1 MSGRAAIV
9 SLRFNPAFIQHLI
22 AYAKAVS
29 ELGMEAE
36 FLLDPPYSRFPELVA
51 AAPIVEF
58 RGFPVSASWD
68 CAILLN
74 PAVNNRKLGLEL
86 KRSGTKILYV
96 YHEPWHMSLDYLR
109 NEGISS
115 AARAILAHRMTVPV
129 LRLADTV
136 ILESHFGLEIYRSGD
151 FRHNPK
157 AVYFPQIYDDDTV
170 GRGAE
175 LISQKQFFSFIGN
188 PCRAHGFDQYLAAI
202 RHALSSGM
210 DVRFLIASRFA
221 LPDSVHRDPLLR
233 QNADRLEFR
242 CGQPLNNDEMNRCY
256 AESFCVWNL
265 YRRST
270 QSGVLPKALMFGTPV
285 IASTAGSFPEF
296 VRDGANGRFADA
308 EDQGSIWVAADD
320 MRQNIAEYSEN
331 CRKTF
336 LEAFYYKSWLT
347 DLRRLLS

>member
-9 SLRFNPAFIQHLI
+9 SLRFNAAFIQHLI

-256 AESFCVWNL
+256 AESFCVWICSSDN
-265 YRRST
+265 RRAGDEIREDSCTDRATAGRST
-270 QSGVLPKALMFGTPV
+270 SAASPIPKSVRSSSESRRAVSIYSYLPLSAQAEIAAIDALDTGKRGGPESGTRL
-285 IASTAGSFPEF
+285 
-296 VRDGANGRFADA
+296 RAD
-308 EDQGSIWVAADD
+308 V
-320 MRQNIAEYSEN
+320 
-331 CRKTF
+331 
-336 LEAFYYKSWLT
+336 
-347 DLRRLLS
+347 